1 MFAYMSWDG
10 DIDEEKRK
18 DKPHFYGYIPKK
30 SLVRKV
36 VIATSLFVCSVCCLL
51 VRSLICISLAQKGL
65 GVVAAVLASEM
76 LVFFAAKAFLG
87 DLTYWPSQYGGLD
100 YLFALGGRF
109 IPKVLVD
116 WTFYVQGRS
125 PIEVGGVGFCPR
137 WS

>member
-1 MFAYMSWDG
+1 MFAYMSWDW

-76 LVFFAAKAFLG
+76 LIFFVAKAFVG
-87 DLTYWPSQYGGLD
+87 HLTYLVPIYGIFY
-100 YLFALGGRF
+100 YLLTYF
-109 IPKVLVD
+109 
-116 WTFYVQGRS
+116 TH
-125 PIEVGGVGFCPR
+125 PIWDEDHR
-137 WS
+137 